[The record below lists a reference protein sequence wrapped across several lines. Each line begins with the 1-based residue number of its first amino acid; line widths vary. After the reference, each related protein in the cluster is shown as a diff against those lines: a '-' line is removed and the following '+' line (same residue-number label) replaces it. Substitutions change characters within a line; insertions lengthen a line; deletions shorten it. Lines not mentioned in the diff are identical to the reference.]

1 MIIIR
6 CVLWISWLSFS
17 YYSRRQP
24 KGLSYYVSNDS
35 MLTYIVSQ
43 LKSIVLNR
51 HSDTV
56 MVTVTV
62 EYWILLKNDTNFAV
76 WTCAET
82 GGGELEDW
90 WISIS
95 MQKTI
100 KQRVVKH
107 PPFFRLIH
115 QYFARSMMFVGYKVF
130 YYYISDNYGYY

>member
-62 EYWILLKNDTNFAV
+62 AYWIMLWKWRKFRSLNLRWN
-76 WTCAET
+76 
-82 GGGELEDW
+82 W
-90 WISIS
+90 WMWIRRLAGKRFNT
-95 MQKTI
+95 KTR
-100 KQRVVKH
+100 KRRVVKH
-107 PPFFRLIH
+107 PLFSRLIH

>member
-35 MLTYIVSQ
+35 MLTYMVSQ
-43 LKSIVLNR
+43 FKSIVLNR

-62 EYWILLKNDTNFAV
+62 EYWIMLWKWRKFRSLNLRWNWWMWIRRLVGKRFNTKNKKTEGSKTPSVFPFDS
-76 WTCAET
+76 
-82 GGGELEDW
+82 
-90 WISIS
+90 SI
-95 MQKTI
+95 
-100 KQRVVKH
+100 
-107 PPFFRLIH
+107 
-115 QYFARSMMFVGYKVF
+115 FARSMMFVGYKVF
-130 YYYISDNYGYY
+130 YYISDNYGYY